1 MSKIKNLFN
10 KHGNLALAII
20 NTIFFTQNFFILL
33 TAAATPL
40 TAFMAVL
47 TGLGAFIGWGEFF
60 YEREMAKYQLAK
72 VLDITKKSNNG

>member
-1 MSKIKNLFN
+1 MSKIKNFFN
-10 KHGNLALAII
+10 KHGNLTIAIL
-20 NTIFFTQNFFILL
+20 NTGFFIQNFAVLL

-47 TGLGAFIGWGEFF
+47 TGAGAFIGWGAFF

-72 VLDITKKSNNG
+72 VLNINNKAK